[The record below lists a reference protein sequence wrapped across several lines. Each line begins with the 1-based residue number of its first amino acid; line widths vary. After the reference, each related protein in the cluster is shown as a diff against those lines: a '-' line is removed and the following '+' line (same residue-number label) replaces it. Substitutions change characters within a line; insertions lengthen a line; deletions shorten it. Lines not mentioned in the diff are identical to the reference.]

1 VKIIIVGAG
10 EVGFHI
16 AKKLSEENQ
25 DVVLIDK
32 DPLMIK
38 RINENLDVQA
48 LLGSGTSPQVLREA
62 GIQNADML
70 VAAADSDEVNLIS
83 CLLTRNLNRY
93 VLKVARVRNREYLD
107 EKELFSKDLLGI
119 DHIINPESV
128 MVDTIRRLMEVP
140 GASDIID
147 FVEGRVK
154 LIGFVVPKD
163 SIFIGRQML
172 SFKDQ
177 KEKFLVGAIIRGNHV
192 VIPRGRDTI
201 EADDLV
207 YVVVRKDELNQT
219 LELLHIR
226 EEVLRTVIIV
236 GAGQIGTALASAL
249 DQTRVNTK
257 IIEKDSERC
266 ANLAEKLERVIVIN
280 GDGTDRNLLQ
290 EENVGDANF
299 MVAVTGDEES
309 NILISLLAKGLGAKR
324 TITRVSKMSY
334 IPLLSA
340 IGIETVVSPRL
351 SAVGGI
357 LQYIR
362 RGKIISDVPLK
373 GEHAEAIEAE
383 ALDTSEI
390 VNTPISKVKFP
401 KGAILGAIVRGE
413 EIIIPRGDSIVRPND
428 RLIIFALKKV
438 VPKLEKLLTV
448 KMEYF

>member
-207 YVVVRKDELNQT
+207 
-219 LELLHIR
+219 
-226 EEVLRTVIIV
+226 
-236 GAGQIGTALASAL
+236 
-249 DQTRVNTK
+249 
-257 IIEKDSERC
+257 
-266 ANLAEKLERVIVIN
+266 
-280 GDGTDRNLLQ
+280 
-290 EENVGDANF
+290 
-299 MVAVTGDEES
+299 
-309 NILISLLAKGLGAKR
+309 
-324 TITRVSKMSY
+324 
-334 IPLLSA
+334 
-340 IGIETVVSPRL
+340 
-351 SAVGGI
+351 
-357 LQYIR
+357 
-362 RGKIISDVPLK
+362 
-373 GEHAEAIEAE
+373 
-383 ALDTSEI
+383 
-390 VNTPISKVKFP
+390 
-401 KGAILGAIVRGE
+401 
-413 EIIIPRGDSIVRPND
+413 
-428 RLIIFALKKV
+428 
-438 VPKLEKLLTV
+438 
-448 KMEYF
+448 